1 MNGGSKLA
9 TISSVQPRR
18 PAAGIKIWIQEARP
32 QYLLLPVV
40 LILVGTAAAV
50 WSSGGTYHVLYALLA
65 LLGLLL
71 AHISVNV
78 LNDYFDFKSGVDLK
92 TLKTPFSGGSGI
104 LPAGKLTARQVFWY
118 GLICFFLAIP
128 VGIFFTIVQGWQLLP
143 LLLLGGLCILLY
155 TSVILKNFFPEW
167 SPGLGLGI
175 LPVLGAY
182 FVQTGDYS
190 WQALIAS
197 VPSGFLV
204 LNLLLLNEFPD
215 IEADKIGFKKTLP
228 ITAGKRKAAI
238 VYTAFLVLTYLWII
252 GSVIMGSM
260 PVYCLLGLVTL
271 PFAFNAVRG
280 AFKPDDLTKILPAMG
295 QNVLVVLVTQL
306 MLGIGYILGTV
317 L

>member
-1 MNGGSKLA
+1 L
-9 TISSVQPRR
+9 
-18 PAAGIKIWIQEARP
+18 KIWILEARP

-40 LILVGTAAAV
+40 LILVGTTAAV
-50 WSSGGTYHVLYALLA
+50 WHSGTYHIGYAFLA
-65 LLGLLL
+65 MLGLVL
-71 AHISVNV
+71 AHVSVNV

-118 GLICFFLAIP
+118 GLVCFLVTIP
-128 VGIFFTIVQGWQLLP
+128 IGVFFTVVQGWQLLP
-143 LLLLGGLCILLY
+143 LLLAGGLCILLY
-155 TSVILKNFFPEW
+155 TSVILKNVFPEW

-182 FVQTGDYS
+182 FVQTGHYS
-190 WQALIAS
+190 WQALAAS

-215 IEADKIGFKKTLP
+215 VEADKIGHKKTLP
-228 ITAGKRKAAI
+228 ITAGKTRAAL
-238 VYTAFLVLTYLWII
+238 VYTIFMALTYLWII
-252 GSVIMGSM
+252 GSVIFKAM
-260 PVYCLLGLVTL
+260 PVWCLLGLATL
-271 PFAFNAVRG
+271 PFALKAVSG
-280 AFKPDDLTKILPAMG
+280 AFKSDDLGKILPAMG

-306 MLGIGYILGTV
+306 LLGIGYILGTV